1 MLDLHCPAL
10 GIDRAKVETCYCAP
24 FKSVPLKGCY
34 SIGLEVFGAEVQ
46 GSELSRGGE
55 GEGEKEEEGKI
66 EGRGTDPQ
74 THLNSDS
81 STDNYNCLVIYL
93 LDTSTA

>member
-10 GIDRAKVETCYCAP
+10 GIDTAKVENCYCAP

-34 SIGLEVFGAEVQ
+34 SIGLEVSGAE
-46 GSELSRGGE
+46 GSDLSRGGKR
-55 GEGEKEEEGKI
+55 EGEKEEEGKI

-74 THLNSDS
+74 THLNSDF